1 MNGRTVYLD
10 TSAFV
15 KLIVAEPESGALHER
30 LRRWPDRASATLLR
44 TETVRALRRSGNDH
58 LVGKARRLF
67 GAINLVRVDEPLLD
81 RAGDL
86 GPPELRS
93 LDAVHLAAALSLGP
107 DLGVLV
113 TYDGRLREAALSQ
126 GLDVESPGG
135 T

>member
-1 MNGRTVYLD
+1 MNGRIAYLD

-15 KLIVAEPESGALHER
+15 KLIVAEPESAALRER
-30 LRRWPDRASATLLR
+30 LRRWPDRVSATLLR
-44 TETVRALRRSGNDH
+44 TETLRALRQSGNDH

-67 GAINLVRVDEPLLD
+67 GSISLVRLDEPLLD

-93 LDAVHLAAALSLGP
+93 LDAVHLAAAMSIGP
-107 DLGVLV
+107 DLGILV
-113 TYDGRLREAALSQ
+113 TYDGRLREAALFQ
-126 GLDVESPGG
+126 GLDVESPGR